1 MQDTK
6 NIFYTQEKR
15 VRKNIFSSSRLE
27 KIFFRGHKGF
37 TIIEILVVLSVIV
50 ILSSVGFA
58 SLLFYGRR
66 EAVNQ
71 AAQGL
76 KSAVLT
82 ARFNAISAVRPS
94 SSCTVLKGY
103 KILIFTSDNSYSIHR
118 VCDSGESGVYR
129 NKLSPG
135 FSFSSVPCSQIYFAT
150 LSGSASCVSGSL
162 PANIVIRGE
171 AGITKTVRIDL
182 NGNASIQ

>member
-1 MQDTK
+1 MQYTK
-6 NIFYTQEKR
+6 NIFCTQKKR
-15 VRKNIFSSSRLE
+15 SRRNIFSSLRLE
-27 KIFFRGHKGF
+27 KIFFCEYEGF
-37 TIIEILVVLSVIV
+37 TIIEILVVLSVLV

-82 ARFNAISAVRPS
+82 ARFDAISAVRPS
-94 SSCTVLKGY
+94 SSCMVLKGY

-118 VCDSGESGVYR
+118 VCDSGESEVYR

-135 FSFSSVPCSQIYFAT
+135 LSFGSVPCSQIYFAT

-162 PANIVIRGE
+162 PADIVIRGE
-171 AGITKTVRIDL
+171 AGITKTVKIDS
-182 NGNASIQ
+182 NGNASIE